1 MHKLCDYLT
10 DELKEMEDK
19 VARGGKLSRTEI
31 EDGKNIAKFKM
42 ALLTNDRM
50 EQDGGESE
58 MYPYMGGYRSYT
70 GDRNNE
76 RMSDRRGMS
85 NAQRRDSR
93 GRYIGD
99 DYSREDARDDFIADL
114 REVVMNAP
122 DEHMKKRGNAFIR
135 ELQNA

>member
-70 GDRNNE
+70 GVRNNE

-93 GRYIGD
+93 GRYSGD

>member
-42 ALLTNDRM
+42 ALLTNDAM
-50 EQDGGESE
+50 ERDGGESE

-76 RMSDRRGMS
+76 RMSDRREMS

-93 GRYIGD
+93 GRYSGD

>member
-70 GDRNNE
+70 GGRNNE

-93 GRYIGD
+93 GRYSGD

>member
-50 EQDGGESE
+50 EQDGGKSE

-70 GDRNNE
+70 GGRNNE

-85 NAQRRDSR
+85 NMQRRDSR
-93 GRYIGD
+93 GRYSGD
-99 DYSREDARDDFIADL
+99 DYSREDARDDFMADL
-114 REVVMNAP
+114 SEVVMNAP

>member
-76 RMSDRRGMS
+76 RMSDRRGMP

-93 GRYIGD
+93 GRYSGD

>member
-93 GRYIGD
+93 GRYSGD